1 MSADVKMPPIVPVI
15 DAEITEEVNPI
26 AAVDTVSELLETATS
41 ASTVSDVPALTSR
54 DKVPPAGLSRS
65 SLEHPKNT
73 GVPST
78 SQTSPAP
85 ASSSNLK
92 KTPTATDR
100 LDAAGARTNVPS
112 TSQASSPVPASGS
125 NKNGELKQKAVQ
137 VPSTSQTSSPAPASA
152 PSTNGQSTTP
162 TAMDRLDAAAARKGT
177 AGPSRIPMPARE
189 TSRPIIATPIHPK
202 STQGADS
209 STTKPLSA
217 SQSDDWTL
225 RMTPAVRLTND
236 EQRVELAALRKL
248 VAQLQVEK
256 IGGWKG
262 ASSSSA
268 ASTSANANANINSP
282 ASREAGSDA
291 AGMKKVVKPS
301 ATADTSAPTDQI
313 AVVAAVAA
321 VTTDTIMQTDPLPV
335 APAVATTDMGLQ
347 TDPVPAAPPVVTVDM
362 ALQTEPIPAPTPIAV
377 ADMAS
382 QTTPISI
389 PVPPSVT
396 NMASQTDSIPE
407 PPASDQKA
415 FDEQLAAKDADRK
428 KWRTRAKRAE
438 SELATLQ
445 EDLQFIRER
454 YTEASESAVAAVAK
468 SNELESKVTILQDQL
483 THGLKQRKLHNSAVK
498 GRQDKEMALLVAQ
511 NKILLEQ
518 SRRTDDSVRAK
529 AAVYPEL
536 EANYERL
543 EQLFR
548 DAVRKIDVT
557 NDRNDELV
565 SQIEVLRATQM
576 GVLNANVVDDSEDE
590 DYSYES
596 DSELS
601 VAPSPSPSPVR
612 SSSSRTKRSSAGTY
626 AFKAESPIRNLPIPI
641 AEHSQTASQLMPDT
655 QDLISAVNSTSLSL
669 DDSDASASIPRPEE
683 RNGGASRN
691 PWNRGIFHANESV
704 SHLYRRGRR

>member
-1 MSADVKMPPIVPVI
+1 MSADVKMPPIAPVI

-26 AAVDTVSELLETATS
+26 AAVDTVRELLETASS
-41 ASTVSDVPALTSR
+41 AWTVSDVPALISK
-54 DKVPPAGLSRS
+54 DKAPPAGLSRS
-65 SLEHPKNT
+65 SSSLEQPKDT
-73 GVPST
+73 GVRSI
-78 SQTSPAP
+78 SETSPAP

-100 LDAAGARTNVPS
+100 FDAAGARTKVPS
-112 TSQASSPVPASGS
+112 TSQISSPVPVSGS
-125 NKNGELKQKAVQ
+125 NKNGESKQKAVQ
-137 VPSTSQTSSPAPASA
+137 VPSTSQASSPAPASA
-152 PSTNGQSTTP
+152 TSANGPSKTP
-162 TAMDRLDAAAARKGT
+162 SAMDRLDAAAVRKGT
-177 AGPSRIPMPARE
+177 AGPSRIPMPARK
-189 TSRPIIATPIHPK
+189 TPRPIIATPVQPK
-202 STQGADS
+202 SAHAQGADS
-209 STTKPLSA
+209 STPKALSA

-248 VAQLQVEK
+248 VAQLQVDK

-262 ASSSSA
+262 PSSSTTAA
-268 ASTSANANANINSP
+268 ASASANASFNINPP

-291 AGMKKVVKPS
+291 AGTKKFVKSS
-301 ATADTSAPTDQI
+301 ATADTSAQTDQI
-313 AVVAAVAA
+313 PVVAA

-335 APAVATTDMGLQ
+335 VPAVVTADMGLQ
-347 TDPVPAAPPVVTVDM
+347 TGPVPAAPRTVTVDM
-362 ALQTEPIPAPTPIAV
+362 ALQTESIPPPIPIAV

-382 QTTPISI
+382 QTIPI
-389 PVPPSVT
+389 PVTQPAIVT

-428 KWRTRAKRAE
+428 KWRARAKRAE
-438 SELATLQ
+438 SELVTLQ

-483 THGLKQRKLHNSAVK
+483 KHGLKQRELHNSAVK
-498 GRQDKEMALLVAQ
+498 GRQDKRMALLVAQ

-529 AAVYPEL
+529 AAAYPEL
-536 EANYERL
+536 EANYARL
-543 EQLFR
+543 EQLLR
-548 DAVRKIDVT
+548 DAMRKIDVMT
-557 NDRNDELV
+557 DRNDELV
-565 SQIEVLRATQM
+565 SQIEILRATHM
-576 GVLNANVVDDSEDE
+576 GVLNANEVDGSEDE
-590 DYSYES
+590 DFSYDS
-596 DSELS
+596 DSESS
-601 VAPSPSPSPVR
+601 VAPSPSPPHVR
-612 SSSSRTKRSSAGTY
+612 SSSSRTKRSSSGTN
-626 AFKAESPIRNLPIPI
+626 AIKAESPIRTITIPI

-669 DDSDASASIPRPEE
+669 DYSDASGSIPRPEE

-691 PWNRGIFHANESV
+691 PWSRGVYHTNESV
-704 SHLYRRGRR
+704 SHI